1 MKRFIFKRL
10 EKLATKDIDNFTS
23 GFGLAVR
30 RVIHAPISLVY
41 RIVLKVF
48 YKKTVVVDR
57 KAKLK
62 KHTSYVFA
70 CNHSFYFD
78 GAGVISTIDRNF
90 YSLFGATE
98 QLHVEFRTVFI
109 WLNGLIYVDRFNKQ
123 SRKDSVKKMSR
134 VLQAGNSIMIFPEGR
149 WNDSENL
156 LCQKLFAGPYNLSVQ
171 NKVEVVPVSVYNG
184 DDNHIY
190 VSYGN
195 PLKLYEYDNKDKAI
209 QVLRD
214 NLATLYYKQTEDHSK
229 PLKRGKLKGDIH
241 FNYMDERM
249 EEYSKAHWP
258 SDYCWD
264 DELFDYKA
272 GDVDLED
279 VWKDIDKV
287 NINIK
292 NIDKF
297 KDILQEL
304 ARRKKY
310 NFKDYMNENYKK
322 KY

>member
-10 EKLATKDIDNFTS
+10 EKLATKDTNNFTTS
-23 GFGLAVR
+23 FGLTIR
-30 RVIHAPISLVY
+30 RVLHKPISIIFKAVLRVVY
-41 RIVLKVF
+41 KQKI
-48 YKKTVVVDR
+48 TVD
-57 KAKLK
+57 KKLK
-62 KHTSYVFA
+62 LEKHKSYVFA

-78 GAGVISTIDRNF
+78 GPAVIATVDRNF

-98 QLHVEFRTVFI
+98 QLHVEIRTLFI
-109 WLNGLIYVDRFNKQ
+109 WLNGLIYVDRFDKQ
-123 SRKDSVKKMSR
+123 SRKDSVIKMNK
-134 VLQAGNSIMIFPEGR
+134 VLQAGNSILIFPEGR

-156 LCQKLFAGPYNLSVQ
+156 LCQNLFAGPYNLSVQ
-171 NKVEVVPVSVYNG
+171 NKVEVVPVSVYN
-184 DDNHIY
+184 DSDNHIY
-190 VSYGN
+190 VSYGK
-195 PLKLYEYDNKDKAI
+195 PLKLYKYETKDEGI

-214 NLATLYYKQTEDHSK
+214 CLATLYYEQIEKHSE
-229 PLKRGKLKGDIH
+229 PWKREEIKGDIH
-241 FNYMDERM
+241 KHYMDERM
-249 EEYSKAHWP
+249 KEYSKAHFP
-258 SDYCWD
+258 SNYCWD
-264 DELFDYKA
+264 DELFTYKEN
-272 GDVDLED
+272 DDLED